1 MKIGESSSPPKSSFR
16 VEKVENENRRELLPP
31 EDLFS
36 RRKSRKE
43 KWREFILRR
52 ALFMGSSL
60 TRREFVPQK
69 RLPGRLPPLLPLP
82 GRLPPP
88 HRLEGEEVEGAQVE
102 REEVIPR
109 RALSM
114 GSFPTR
120 QEFVSPNELF
130 LCRKGQK
137 YKSVTAHPPKSSFHG
152 VFPDAARVFPPQE
165 LLSHRRSRK

>member
-1 MKIGESSSPPKSSFR
+1 MKIGENSSPRKSSFR
-16 VEKVENENRRELLPP
+16 VEKIENENRREFVPP

-36 RRKSRKE
+36 HRKSRKE
-43 KWREFILRR
+43 NWREFIPRR
-52 ALFMGSSL
+52 ALFMGSFL

-88 HRLEGEEVEGAQVE
+88 HPLEGEEVEGAQVE

-120 QEFVSPNELF
+120 REFVSPRELF
-130 LCRKGQK
+130 LRRKGQK

-152 VFPDAARVFPPQE
+152 VFPDAARASPPEE
-165 LLSHRRSRK
+165 LFSRRRSGE